1 MSNLGVNLQASLI
14 KLTRKRGINDMAIYG
29 NFVQRDIARKAS
41 KRIEVVNGATSIG
54 LLETVINDITDD
66 SVRETT
72 MTTEVSSV
80 SGAGTGNLGRESVF
94 EFTTT
99 AGKILPFRLRGV
111 SNSYVIAG
119 SGGEIDITNADIVAF
134 ANAFIANA
142 RLSDGETATA
152 LFRAYVVD

>member
-1 MSNLGVNLQASLI
+1 M
-14 KLTRKRGINDMAIYG
+14 
-29 NFVQRDIARKAS
+29 
-41 KRIEVVNGATSIG
+41 VNGAVSIG
-54 LLETVINDITDD
+54 ALEAVINDITDN
-66 SVRETT
+66 SIRETT
-72 MTTEVSSV
+72 MITEVSSV
-80 SGAGTGNLGRESVF
+80 AGTSTGNLGRESVF

-111 SNSYVIAG
+111 SNGYVIAG
-119 SGGEIDITNADIVAF
+119 SGGEIDITNADVVAF